1 MASGTTTTPRVAG
14 IPSGYPAEIDASVK
28 IRWVDDL
35 LVNMSER
42 DADLLKYLGGP
53 SQFAF
58 NNTKVEWVED
68 DPWNRRPSLGATPL
82 SNASDTSLSLA
93 ANTNHRYPVGTILKN
108 LNGANSAGEYVR
120 VIGHGSDTLIVTRDI
135 TGDVSEGAWATA
147 DEVIVAGFSMHE
159 NDNWTARPTPI
170 FNLPYNLAQV
180 QHVAIDVTY
189 RRQETALYGLRGTDL
204 DKLAADAVAEQFV
217 AIEDAAIHGPRF
229 AGTSTVPASFG
240 GLVYYITAA
249 NGAQVTD
256 LSDAALTRKDIDD
269 KLQDLYYTVGAGK
282 MAMTL
287 LVSAWAKRKV
297 TSFFSAAERLGPG
310 ANYAGV
316 AIDRFR
322 TDFGD
327 VDVLLHTAL
336 AKDDLYF
343 IRREMNTI
351 GNHGQRGRPHL
362 EEAVAVVSS
371 NTGPFTRRVFYS
383 DSSMM
388 CKGVQGEGRL
398 HNFSIAA

>member
-1 MASGTTTTPRVAG
+1 MAGTTTTVRVAG
-14 IPSGYPAEIDASVK
+14 VPSGYPAEIDASVK

-42 DADLLKYLGGP
+42 SADLLKYLGGP
-53 SQFAF
+53 SQFSF
-58 NNTKVEWVED
+58 NNVKVEWVED
-68 DPWNRRPSLGATPL
+68 DPWNRRPSLGTTPL
-82 SNASDTSLSLA
+82 SDGSDTSLSLA
-93 ANTNHRYPVGTILKN
+93 ADTNHRYPVGTILKN
-108 LNGANSAGEYVR
+108 INGATGGGEYVR
-120 VIGHGSDTLIVTRDI
+120 VTGHGSDVLTVTRDI
-135 TGDVSEGAWATA
+135 LAVTGYGAWAST
-147 DEVIVAGFSMHE
+147 DEVIVAGFAMHE
-159 NDNWTARPTPI
+159 NDNWTARPTAI
-170 FNLPYNLAQV
+170 FNLPYNYAQV
-180 QHVAIDVTY
+180 QHVAADVTY
-189 RRQETALYGLRGTDL
+189 RRQETAFYGLRGTDL
-204 DKLAADAVAEQFV
+204 DKIAADSVAEQFV
-217 AIEDAAIHGPRF
+217 AIEEAAIHGSRF
-229 AGTSTVPASFG
+229 AGSATVPAMFG

-256 LSDAALTRKDIDD
+256 LNDAALTRKDIDD
-269 KLQDLYYTVGAGK
+269 KFQDLFYAVGAEK
-282 MAMTL
+282 MAMTI

-310 ANYAGV
+310 ASYAGV

-343 IRREMNTI
+343 IRREQNTI
-351 GNHGQRGRPHL
+351 GNYGARGKPHL

-371 NTGPFTRRVFYS
+371 NTGPFTRRVFYA
-383 DSSMM
+383 DMSML

-398 HNFSIAA
+398 HNFSITA